1 MNEDLCPRVKWKPD
15 CVRNPAACHP
25 CIPRGVCGRTAECLM
40 WPRAQSRANKP
51 RSDNMCWQGSLSVPM
66 AFKAPLFCSRFFRS
80 SVRNAVRNIVTRKR
94 YKNYWDANGPNT
106 SRAQIQL
113 EGKWGQVFVVVVVA
127 AAVSVVVCIVRPW
140 GCQSARQEPDPQDC

>member
-15 CVRNPAACHP
+15 CVWNPAACHP

-40 WPRAQSRANKP
+40 WPQAQSRTNKP
-51 RSDNMCWQGSLSVPM
+51 GSDNICAWFGGPWMSVKLGP
-66 AFKAPLFCSRFFRS
+66 FVFRY
-80 SVRNAVRNIVTRKR
+80 SVCNAVRNIVTRER
-94 YKNYWDANGPNT
+94 YTNNWDANGPNT
-106 SRAQIQL
+106 LRAQIQL